1 MDPEILRQYML
12 DVIRRTAMTTD
23 TIPADATAYRIG
35 DARAMKAAGE
45 ADGYG
50 DSAEKA
56 AAEPKAPQPKA
67 PQPSVLDLA
76 DEELIK
82 LLDEGK

>member
-56 AAEPKAPQPKA
+56 AAEPKAPQP
-67 PQPSVLDLA
+67 SVLDLA
-76 DEELIK
+76 DEEPIK